1 MLNILVNVRKI
12 NGLDQWQREGGLAGP
27 RPLQENAPSL

>member
-1 MLNILVNVRKI
+1 LVNVRKI

-27 RPLQENAPSL
+27 GPCKKMPLPCR